1 MSTTQ
6 TTNQTVATS
15 DAIAKSLTGYLNQL
29 IKVFDQE
36 ITNSQNATNA
46 ANARN
51 EFKIGAETNGRIPL
65 LVKAADQALAQSWS
79 TDDINDAVTEARG
92 KPDRKNP
99 QWRTRNVFLSEL
111 KQVIHPTVRRAF
123 PLLVAATTAQWKIEE
138 QLIEQAGPKDS
149 DDYKAPKTP
158 LHSFKPRLY
167 RVIMDMA
174 RRTKSNAA
182 NTDNRGPNA
191 KVVVTTPEQAIQ
203 YAILYD
209 PTTLATS
216 VASKCKVLAKAFQA
230 MAQEFHYDKFT
241 AIANYLNDSALAK
254 EITKAR
260 EDWDENNRPVTNNL
274 RAPNGQ
280 PKKPIPEAI
289 QQAADEMAN
298 EPEEDDDYEDDQED
312 NEQEMGVVST
322 EAIINGLVAA

>member
-1 MSTTQ
+1 MKTT

-15 DAIAKSLTGYLNQL
+15 DQIAKSLTGYLNQL
-29 IKVFDQE
+29 TKVFDQE
-36 ITNSQNATNA
+36 VINSQNATNA

-51 EFKIGAETNGRIPL
+51 EFKIGAETSGRIPL
-65 LVKAADQALAQSWS
+65 LVKAATEAAKQDWT

-111 KQVIHPTVRRAF
+111 KQVIHPAVRKNF
-123 PLLVAATTAQWKIEE
+123 PTLVKATTTQWQAEEKDIEA
-138 QLIEQAGPKDS
+138 AGDKS
-149 DDYKAPKTP
+149 ADDYKAPKTP

-174 RRTKSNAA
+174 RRTKANAA
-182 NTDNRGPNA
+182 NTDNHGPNA

-209 PTTLATS
+209 PTTLASS
-216 VASKCKVLAKAFQA
+216 VASKCKTLAKAFQA
-230 MAQEFHYDKFT
+230 MAQEFHYDKFV

-260 EDWDENNRPVTNNL
+260 EDWDESHRPATNTNNL
-274 RAPNGQ
+274 RGPNGQ
-280 PKKPIPEAI
+280 PKKLIPKAI
-289 QQAADEMAN
+289 QQAADAMAD
-298 EPEEDDDYEDDQED
+298 ELEDDEDLEQVED
-312 NEQEMGVVST
+312 NEMGVTSV
-322 EAIINGLVAA
+322 EDLLNAA